1 MQIFNR
7 VRMGLA
13 ALLVLG
19 SSVTAMAAPQENAAA
34 YLSQAYTQMDAI
46 TSEAF
51 TVNGVAVSPMGQI
64 NFAANGKAIVKPQLL
79 LQADMNVTMNGLLGQ
94 KLSLA
99 TPCYMEETDKAFIAY
114 YQNNGKWVKQTMKKD
129 AKTAGIETIKS
140 SDILP
145 LLRGVELTADTPE
158 ERVLKVTVD
167 GQKLEAAVR
176 DSVLA
181 QNKGKKVSAQDKA
194 MQAQAEK
201 IFNAI
206 GDVELTLHIDKSTGY
221 IVKSEANLTTPLRN
235 IANAFIADLAK
246 VKPADKQK
254 AQDMINN
261 TTLQVESTD
270 SEFNTVTA
278 ITIPADVRAAKEA
291 VPMTPKAPEKTDKKT
306 AA

>member
-167 GQKLEAAVR
+167 GQKLAAAAR

-181 QNKGKKVSAQDKA
+181 QNKGKIVSHETLLIRIWGYDFDGNEGIIHATMKKLRDKLPRGLIRTV
-194 MQAQAEK
+194 K
-201 IFNAI
+201 
-206 GDVELTLHIDKSTGY
+206 GVGY
-221 IVKSEANLTTPLRN
+221 CLEEQPYEN
-235 IANAFIADLAK
+235 
-246 VKPADKQK
+246 
-254 AQDMINN
+254 
-261 TTLQVESTD
+261 
-270 SEFNTVTA
+270 
-278 ITIPADVRAAKEA
+278 
-291 VPMTPKAPEKTDKKT
+291 
-306 AA
+306 

>member
-1 MQIFNR
+1 
-7 VRMGLA
+7 
-13 ALLVLG
+13 
-19 SSVTAMAAPQENAAA
+19 MAAPQENAAA

-167 GQKLEAAVR
+167 GQKLAAAAR

-181 QNKGKKVSAQDKA
+181 QNKGKKISAQDKA

-206 GDVELTLHIDKSTGY
+206 GDVELTLHIDKGTGY

-278 ITIPADVRAAKEA
+278 ITIPADVRAAKEV